1 MDDKTQDKN
10 IDVRAVA
17 RLARLDLDDAQAR
30 RLETEMRQFDEFVA
44 CLGAI
49 CYENADTEKYISL
62 EHCSREDERLPSEAT
77 PSELIAL
84 SVGAKDEYICVP
96 ITVGKEDGE

>member
-17 RLARLDLDDAQAR
+17 RLARLDLNDAQAQM
-30 RLETEMRQFDEFVA
+30 LENDMRQFDDFAA
-44 CLGAI
+44 CLGEL
-49 CYENADTEKYISL
+49 CYENTDSAEYTSL
-62 EHCSREDERLPSEAT
+62 EICAREDERLPSEAT
-77 PSELIAL
+77 AAELISL
-84 SVGAKDEYICVP
+84 SVGARDEFICVP